1 MGDDC
6 DLGLGLAIGG
16 CEFKPVFN
24 HDSKQLPGNQNILFP
39 PRVKENIRDRE
50 VGISSKG
57 EGERAG
63 IKRPKQ
69 EEGFVAKD
77 LSDSAGDDSS
87 SGLTRKKLRL
97 TKEQSSLLEDSFRAQ
112 QILSSVCIS

>member
-24 HDSKQLPGNQNILFP
+24 HDSKQLPGKHNILFP
-39 PRVKENIRDRE
+39 PRVKEKIRDRE
-50 VGISSKG
+50 VGISS
-57 EGERAG
+57 ERAG